1 MPIVQQNLTAL
12 MNNLNG
18 SNKLTITASVTTLTS
33 HYDDPEQDTMT
44 SSCHFYYIKPN
55 KSLESTGY
63 AQPSLVYHHQILPS
77 GSFDVFARL

>member
-33 HYDDPEQDTMT
+33 LYDAPKQDTMP
-44 SSCHFYYIKPN
+44 SSCYSYHIKSN
-55 KSLESTGY
+55 KSLESTCY
-63 AQPSLVYHHQILPS
+63 AQPSLVYYHQILPS
-77 GSFDVFARL
+77 GSFDVFGRL